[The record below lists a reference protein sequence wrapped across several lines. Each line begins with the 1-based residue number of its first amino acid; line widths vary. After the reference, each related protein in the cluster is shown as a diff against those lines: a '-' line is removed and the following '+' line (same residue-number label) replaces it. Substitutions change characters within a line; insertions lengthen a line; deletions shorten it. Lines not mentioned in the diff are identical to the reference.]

1 MQIEFLDI
9 ATQVQ
14 FSQSKDLRT
23 EETSYVPLPQAKY
36 LVFGDRI
43 ISIDMPIQKSRG
55 QCVVG
60 NRRKVNVTS
69 PY

>member
-1 MQIEFLDI
+1 MQTEFLDI

-23 EETSYVPLPQAKY
+23 VETSYVPLPHAKY
-36 LVFGDRI
+36 PGDRI

-60 NRRKVNVTS
+60 NRRIVNVTS